1 MIKGQLAR
9 PPRLAHERRRLA
21 RGSAE
26 VQSGAMSEQP
36 LRKQPKQSR
45 SKALVQ
51 SILEAAGDLL
61 GKGSENPNDIP
72 LQRIA
77 DRAGVGIGSVYD
89 YFANGE
95 GVWSGFLGWI
105 TERNFAALEQRASG
119 ATFSDKLGE
128 MVDGTLDLYLDSPA
142 RTRGVALTIVRFGW
156 VKRVVAERDRFAAI
170 LAGRLAEEW
179 PKVPRARLDLLSEVL
194 CDAIMGVVMGEL
206 WRERTPERM
215 AEVRAV
221 LRGLVNREVAALKA
235 EYPG

>member
-1 MIKGQLAR
+1 MADK
-9 PPRLAHERRRLA
+9 
-21 RGSAE
+21 
-26 VQSGAMSEQP
+26 P
-36 LRKQPKQSR
+36 LRKEPKQARSR
-45 SKALVQ
+45 ALVA

-61 GKGSENPNDIP
+61 GKGSENPNEIP

-105 TERNFAALEQRASG
+105 TERNFTALEKRATG
-119 ATFSDKLGE
+119 ASFTEKLGE
-128 MVDGTLDLYLDSPA
+128 MVDGTLDLYLESPA
-142 RTRGVALTIVRFGW
+142 RTRGVVLTIVRFGW
-156 VKRVVAERDRFAAI
+156 VKRVVAERDRFAHL
-170 LAGRLAEEW
+170 LAGRLADEW
-179 PKVPRARLDLLSEVL
+179 TKVPRERLVLLSEVL

-206 WRERTPERM
+206 WRERTPERT
-215 AEVRAV
+215 AELRAL